1 MSDAMGDMPMQMGAF
16 GPIMML
22 IFGALIVIPFWFI
35 FKKAGY
41 STWLALLMLVPL
53 INVIMVYF
61 LAFSTWP
68 IHSRTERLLV
78 AQAVFR
84 DELFIG

>member
-1 MSDAMGDMPMQMGAF
+1 MSDAMGAMPMQMGAF

-41 STWLALLMLVPL
+41 SRWLALLMLVPL

-68 IHSRTERLLV
+68 IHGRAER
-78 AQAVFR
+78 
-84 DELFIG
+84 G